1 METKDL
7 TKVFYEDNQVA
18 IRTTAINDEVWFVA
32 KDVAIA
38 LNIAWRGD
46 ETLNLIPADWKGV
59 RKFRTPY
66 GSYRGGGLQE
76 LKVINEA
83 AVYKLAF
90 RSNKPEADKFVNWIA
105 EEVLPSIRKTGSYS
119 VNKDEHPRLPL
130 PKYRKGF
137 AEWKKALTP
146 YINRNDLMEVAELNE
161 RTYEHLRKVWGGFS
175 VSMPMCVAIQQQ
187 AKSNRKNGITYP
199 EPPGYVQLTFDFG
212 SEDVN
217 EKGIQL

>member
-1 METKDL
+1 METKDIS
-7 TKVFYEDNQVA
+7 KVFYEDNQVA
-18 IRTTAINDEVWFVA
+18 IRTTKVNNELWFIA

-38 LNIAWRGD
+38 LNIQWTGH
-46 ETLNLIPADWKGV
+46 TLDMIPNTWKGMV
-59 RKFRTPY
+59 SYTTPSS
-66 GSYRGGGLQE
+66 GNRGGGLQN
-76 LKVINEA
+76 LTIINEP